1 MKVLVVILGILS
13 AVIILCL
20 LAFSFIYESDYR
32 QLKEWNKD
40 KKVKSKDDLPNKN
53 KNRNW
58 TDIDKSTV
66 VTASDITDRCWDKGV
81 GVWNYTK

>member
-1 MKVLVVILGILS
+1 MAEEEKMKVLVVILGILS

-40 KKVKSKDDLPNKN
+40 KKVKSKDDLP
-53 KNRNW
+53 
-58 TDIDKSTV
+58 S
-66 VTASDITDRCWDKGV
+66 
-81 GVWNYTK
+81 

>member
-32 QLKEWNKD
+32 QLKEWDKD

-53 KNRNW
+53 KNRN
-58 TDIDKSTV
+58 
-66 VTASDITDRCWDKGV
+66 
-81 GVWNYTK
+81 